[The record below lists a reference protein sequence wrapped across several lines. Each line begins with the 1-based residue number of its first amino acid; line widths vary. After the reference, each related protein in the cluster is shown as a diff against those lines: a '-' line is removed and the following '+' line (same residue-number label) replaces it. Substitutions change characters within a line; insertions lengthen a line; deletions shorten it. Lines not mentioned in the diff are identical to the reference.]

1 MKPIDW
7 DSLPEPRRVVTLD
20 EILEMPVL
28 PGPGS
33 ASPSAVPNP
42 YDLSGGGS
50 ALVPGLGL
58 AETLSWTTTT
68 PRTRKPDGASARM
81 NSGSFRNL
89 SAVCC
94 EPNWRQRR
102 DGDHRSGAA

>member
-33 ASPSAVPNP
+33 ASPSSTPNP

-50 ALVPGLGL
+50 PLVPCEVLL
-58 AETLSWTTTT
+58 AEALHWTI
-68 PRTRKPDGASARM
+68 G
-81 NSGSFRNL
+81 
-89 SAVCC
+89 
-94 EPNWRQRR
+94 
-102 DGDHRSGAA
+102 

>member
-7 DSLPEPRRVVTLD
+7 ASLPEPPRVVTLD
-20 EILEMPVL
+20 DVLEMPVL

-50 ALVPGLGL
+50 ALEPGLGL
-58 AETLSWTTTT
+58 AETLSWATNTSDTEVAPLLDLSLAKHPFSLPKT
-68 PRTRKPDGASARM
+68 LRLMSSARPK
-81 NSGSFRNL
+81 R
-89 SAVCC
+89 
-94 EPNWRQRR
+94 
-102 DGDHRSGAA
+102 